1 MMDVGGEVCIFDTK
15 KWPIDEYYNIDD
27 FCQTRWAACTQ
38 RLFRSIA
45 KPAGQKDL
53 LIDSAPRMWTLVG
66 LFSKLEMTNYDL
78 LVSARLLPPYKL
90 SLRVWSDEFDSATK

>member
-1 MMDVGGEVCIFDTK
+1 MFDTK
-15 KWPIDEYYNIDD
+15 AWPIEEHYNIND
-27 FCQTRWAACTQ
+27 FCPTRWAACTQ
-38 RLFRSIA
+38 RLFRSMA

-78 LVSARLLPPYKL
+78 LVSIPLAPSYMLQLVL
-90 SLRVWSDEFDSATK
+90 

>member
-1 MMDVGGEVCIFDTK
+1 MGVGGEVCIFDVQE
-15 KWPIDEYYNIDD
+15 WPVDKHYNIED

-66 LFSKLEMTNYDL
+66 LFSKLELTNYDL
-78 LVSARLLPPYKL
+78 LVSAPLLPPCRL
-90 SLRVWSDEFDSATK
+90 ALCVCSDEFDSAMR